1 MAIIHSTATLSP
13 TKLELLAS
21 WLPVQP
27 WYLDQGREP
36 ELARAGG
43 FRLDDPRGEV
53 GIEFM
58 VVTDGSGAGVASYL
72 VPMTYRASAL
82 ASANGALIGTAEHG
96 VLGRRWIYDGARD
109 PVLVAQLVALI
120 QGDAEPQAQSVSDTP
135 DPTVISEPVTS
146 GSLTAVDSAVAASEP
161 SGTVLR
167 VETAG
172 AGGVRGG
179 QLVVRVSRVL
189 QPDGTAASASTAASG
204 APAASAGPAASVA
217 EAGRPCL
224 TATWRLP
231 DGTRV
236 RGVMASARYI

>member
-21 WLPVQP
+21 WLPAQP
-27 WYLDQGREP
+27 WYLGQGREP

-43 FRLDDPRGEV
+43 FRLDDPGGEV

-58 VVTDGSGAGVASYL
+58 VVTDGSGAQVVTYL

-82 ASANGALIGTAEHG
+82 GNADGALIGTAEHG
-96 VLGRRWIYDGARD
+96 VLGRRWIYDGVHD

-120 QGDAEPQAQSVSDTP
+120 QGDAEPQAQSVSGTP

-146 GSLTAVDSAVAASEP
+146 GSLTAIGSAVAASEP
-161 SGTVLR
+161 SGTVLQ

-172 AGGVRGG
+172 ADGVRVG
-179 QLVVRVSRVL
+179 QLIVRVSRVL
-189 QPDGTAASASTAASG
+189 QPDGTDTSP
-204 APAASAGPAASVA
+204 APAASAA
-217 EAGRPCL
+217 EAGQPCL

-236 RGVMASARYI
+236 RGIMASAQYV

>member
-58 VVTDGSGAGVASYL
+58 VVTDGSGARSASYL

-82 ASANGALIGTAEHG
+82 ASADCALIGTAEHG
-96 VLGRRWIYDGARD
+96 VLGRRWIYDGVHD

-135 DPTVISEPVTS
+135 DPTVISEPVIS
-146 GSLTAVDSAVAASEP
+146 GSLTAIDSAIAASAP

-167 VETAG
+167 VETAW

-179 QLVVRVSRVL
+179 QFVLQVSRVL
-189 QPDGTAASASTAASG
+189 QPDGTGMRVPTAASG
-204 APAASAGPAASVA
+204 APAASAGSAASIA
-217 EAGRPCL
+217 ETGRPCL

-236 RGVMASARYI
+236 RGIMASAQYA

>member
-27 WYLDQGREP
+27 WYLDRGREP

-58 VVTDGSGAGVASYL
+58 VVTDGSGAGVGSYL
-72 VPMTYRASAL
+72 IPMTYRASAL
-82 ASANGALIGTAEHG
+82 AGADGALIGTAEHG
-96 VLGRRWIYDGARD
+96 VLGSRWIYDGVHD

-146 GSLTAVDSAVAASEP
+146 GSLTAIDSAVAASEP

-189 QPDGTAASASTAASG
+189 QPDGTAVSASLPGPAS
-204 APAASAGPAASVA
+204 SAGPAASVA

-236 RGVMASARYI
+236 HGIMASARYT